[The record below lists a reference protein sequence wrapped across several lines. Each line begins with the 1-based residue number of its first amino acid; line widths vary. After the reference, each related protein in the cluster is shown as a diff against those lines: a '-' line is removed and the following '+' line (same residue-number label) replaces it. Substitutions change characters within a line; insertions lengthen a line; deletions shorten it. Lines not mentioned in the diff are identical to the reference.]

1 MITNL
6 LPAEATHA
14 TIDLI
19 GKQPQLNTFD
29 NAFTQKIGSFYSP
42 DSPMLE
48 FDVLGEEN
56 NFIDLPKT
64 ST

>member
-14 TIDLI
+14 TIDLFE
-19 GKQPQLNTFD
+19 KKPQLNTFD
-29 NAFTQKIGSFYSP
+29 NAFTPKIGPFYSP
-42 DSPMLE
+42 DGPMLE
-48 FDVLGEEN
+48 FEVLGEEN